1 MCNVFVNLL
10 RCIHHFKSDLINN
23 MGHVRILGTEPGITF
38 AWIIHLRPEVE
49 IRSGVGPVLSVVSR
63 DCIRNRSG
71 VGRRERGLVS
81 RKDGCRS
88 GRAGFERGCIRDT
101 ARIQRGFI
109 GDRYALQSE
118 RVIFYPIIPDQA
130 IKIGREWAGVGRA
143 SGVNVALQACGWND
157 VYFWGFLIFSLVS
170 FLISR
175 HITASPPQILQTC

>member
-1 MCNVFVNLL
+1 
-10 RCIHHFKSDLINN
+10 

-38 AWIIHLRPEVE
+38 AWIIHLRPGVK
-49 IRSGVGPVLSVVSR
+49 IRSGVGPILSVVSVVA
-63 DCIRNRSG
+63 SG
-71 VGRRERGLVS
+71 ISRGLVVQSGDWSS

-88 GRAGFERGCIRDT
+88 GRAGFERGSIRDT

-143 SGVNVALQACGWND
+143 SGVNVALCTMNSEFVGNNYNGGCYITYLKCSQQN
-157 VYFWGFLIFSLVS
+157 VSLS
-170 FLISR
+170 KMFPLGERLSW
-175 HITASPPQILQTC
+175 